1 MPPTT
6 QSKQMADYEV
16 NLRENIQ
23 VLSDDGRDAN
33 DIAVAITKIRK
44 ELRTSNERATRA
56 LQVCAFAAARFLP
69 VHPGLHG
76 EQHEA

>member
-1 MPPTT
+1 
-6 QSKQMADYEV
+6 MADYEV

-44 ELRTSNERATRA
+44 ELRTSKERATRA
-56 LQVCAFAAARFLP
+56 LQV
-69 VHPGLHG
+69 
-76 EQHEA
+76 

>member
-44 ELRTSNERATRA
+44 E
-56 LQVCAFAAARFLP
+56 
-69 VHPGLHG
+69 
-76 EQHEA
+76 